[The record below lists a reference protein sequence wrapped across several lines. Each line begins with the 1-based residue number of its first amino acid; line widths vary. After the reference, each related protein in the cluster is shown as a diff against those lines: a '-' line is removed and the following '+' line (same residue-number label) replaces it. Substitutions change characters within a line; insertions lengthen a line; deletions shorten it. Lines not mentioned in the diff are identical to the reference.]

1 MNQLLKDNF
10 SDNFKGVWIPRE
22 IFYSAELSLREK
34 FILAEIEALSKD
46 GYCFANNAHFATL
59 CSCARETISRDISRL
74 KKLGYVSAIKKP
86 ENTKRYLKLN
96 ITIDS
101 QKTSIDEIS
110 MGA

>member
-22 IFYSAELSLREK
+22 IFYSPELSLREK

-46 GYCFANNAHFATL
+46 GYCFATNLHFAIL
-59 CSCARETISRDISRL
+59 CSCDDKTISRDISRL
-74 KKLGYVSAIKKP
+74 KALGYVTSVTKP
-86 ENTKRYLKLN
+86 NDSKRYLKLT

>member
-1 MNQLLKDNF
+1 MYQLLKDNF

-34 FILAEIEALSKD
+34 FILSEIAALSID
-46 GYCFANNAHFATL
+46 EYCFARNIHFATL
-59 CSCARETISRDISRL
+59 CGCSKETISRDISRL
-74 KKLGYVSAIKKP
+74 QTLGYVSSITKP
-86 ENTKRYLKLN
+86 KDNKRYLKLN